1 MGFGTGIVPD
11 GCGFSLQN
19 RGHNFILQKSH
30 PNCLGPS
37 KFCYHTI
44 IPGMVTREDL
54 GCCDSR
60 ETKDLF
66 CTLGVMGGFMQP
78 QGHLQ
83 VLCAMADYGLDPQA
97 ALDQPRFCLQGVD
110 SALGAA
116 SAGAAQ
122 LLLEE
127 GMPEET
133 QAQLR
138 SMGHDVHLVT
148 GWQRLVFGRGQ
159 DCNPYLGTQ
168 YLIIGN
174 GNGNE
179 LDFSL
184 LQDSGKVT
192 GRGVSAS
199 QRSAV
204 AWNLWMRVYVRF
216 SIGFLK
222 PRIYVTATS
231 DDQDSGYEAFKAV
244 DGSLT
249 SFWAG
254 DHDIGMS
261 CGCWQQLSHQLT
273 HRKPQD
279 GQSILLYL
287 QGNRKVSRIQLHQG
301 GANDPWAVS
310 KIRLHCAA
318 SFQANP
324 LPLDISHGMTE
335 ITCNADGCGV
345 TSMSIP
351 YQHTCNGASMDKFS
365 MLLVVLVLG
374 QRLFA

>member
-1 MGFGTGIVPD
+1 MIISQWSTPAPKFHTFQSCCKKEPFR
-11 GCGFSLQN
+11 CGFVAPPFPQFRRRRAACFNGLSTHSASVDSMRKLWAALLPMALGDGELFLSSSTTPALQT
-19 RGHNFILQKSH
+19 S
-30 PNCLGPS
+30 S
-37 KFCYHTI
+37 
-44 IPGMVTREDL
+44 
-54 GCCDSR
+54 
-60 ETKDLF
+60 
-66 CTLGVMGGFMQP
+66 
-78 QGHLQ
+78 
-83 VLCAMADYGLDPQA
+83 LDP
-97 ALDQPRFCLQGVD
+97 
-110 SALGAA
+110 SN
-116 SAGAAQ
+116 
-122 LLLEE
+122 
-127 GMPEET
+127 MT
-133 QAQLR
+133 Y
-138 SMGHDVHLVT
+138 
-148 GWQRLVFGRGQ
+148 

-174 GNGNE
+174 GNGISS
-179 LDFSL
+179 DGCT
-184 LQDSGKVT
+184 DS
-192 GRGVSAS
+192 
-199 QRSAV
+199 
-204 AWNLWMRVYVRF
+204 WDLYE
-216 SIGFLK
+216 IFLYDENGDS
-222 PRIYVTATS
+222 IYVTATS

-261 CGCWQQLSHQLT
+261 CGCWQSE
-273 HRKPQD
+273 KKD